1 LALAYA
7 AIVLMGGRWPKAT
20 LKTTWRE
27 LPLLLATA
35 LLLLAGPAA
44 AVVAAALLPAAVAAR

>member
-44 AVVAAALLPAAVAAR
+44 AVGAALLPAAVAAR

>member
-44 AVVAAALLPAAVAAR
+44 AALQLVVAAAR